1 MILSHLLTIHKD
13 GINRASAEILAR
25 CRELK
30 NHLLKNSINTE
41 LHAIICNSNVSLWNS
56 SKLSNELGI
65 YGVDKIWITKKGN
78 ICDQNKALIKYIASA
93 QKEATKKYN
102 IPSLLVMESNELVKD
117 ILGGLAI
124 HINASVISDVIK
136 FGFSDNNFTPRK
148 DKSLYI
154 RATRP
159 VMTSKALADV
169 KVIDKQI
176 IISLRPGSYN
186 LPDVNDLETVPK
198 KVEIEYMNDR
208 LHSPNNKISLK
219 NQIKQV
225 INATEDFID
234 LNEARIIVAAGRG
247 IKDQNGKTL
256 IANLAEVLNAGIAAS
271 RALTQSGIYDSS
283 VLVGQSGKVVSPQL
297 YLAVGI
303 SGSVQHIS
311 GILNSKMIIAIN
323 KDKNAP
329 IFDIADYGIVGDL
342 NKVIPILIDEIKK
355 IKSK

>member
-1 MILSHLLTIHKD
+1 MILLHLLTIHKD

-30 NHLLKNSINTE
+30 KYLIKNSINTE
-41 LHAIICNSNVSLWNS
+41 LHAIICNLNESLWNS

-65 YGVDKIWITKKGN
+65 YGVEKIWITKKGN
-78 ICDQNKALIKYIASA
+78 ICNQNKALIKYIASV
-93 QKEATKKYN
+93 QKEATKKYD

-124 HINASVISDVIK
+124 HTNASVISDVIK
-136 FGFSDNNFTPRK
+136 FGFSDSNFTPRK
-148 DKSLYI
+148 DKSLHI

-198 KVEIEYMNDR
+198 KVKIEYVNVR
-208 LHSPNNKISLK
+208 LHSPSKETSLK

-256 IANLAEVLNAGIAAS
+256 IANLAKVLNAGIAAS
-271 RALTQSGIYDSS
+271 RALTQSGIYDPS

-311 GILNSKMIIAIN
+311 GILNSKIIIAIN